1 MILCGIVAAIMA
13 VVWISGRK
21 RFSKEWRNA
30 IAIILGAAVL
40 GGMLG
45 VRDSQ
50 SPALLE
56 GNLLARSEN
65 GEGSYQQQLE
75 LWVEDAEDA
84 IDYELEVP
92 EQKLT
97 EEEEMAYLAAAG
109 EELAQEFPGGNE
121 SVNCIREKVVIRDE
135 YQDGRVLAEWQFDN
149 YKIMDSEGNV
159 IAEEISEDG
168 ELVKAS
174 VELSCGDSYVMEEFY
189 FRVFP
194 RLLNA
199 QETFLQQLE
208 KLITV
213 QGELAGEN
221 YLELP
226 EQVDEYEVKW
236 TEKRDTT
243 PEKVLLFG
251 VVLAVFVPLLERS
264 RQQEQEK
271 QRNRLLEMEYPDMVS
286 KITLLLSSGMT
297 LQGAFRKVAS
307 SYEDKHR
314 KGIAPKMPAYEEML
328 MTCREME
335 SGVGEGTAYERF
347 GERCGLS
354 CYRKF
359 GNTLAQNLK
368 KGSKGIVGLLEQ
380 EAENAFEER
389 KAAAKRYG
397 EEAGTKLLLPMMSM
411 LGIVML
417 ILIIPAVF
425 AFQI

>member
-1 MILCGIVAAIMA
+1 MILCGIAAVIA
-13 VVWISGRK
+13 GAVWISGRK

-40 GGMLG
+40 GGILG
-45 VRDSQ
+45 VRNYQ
-50 SPALLE
+50 SSILLE
-56 GNLLARSEN
+56 GNLLARREN
-65 GEGSYQQQLE
+65 GEGSYQQKME
-75 LWVEDAEDA
+75 LWIEDEQNA

-97 EEEEMAYLAAAG
+97 AEEEQAYLAAAA
-109 EELAQEFPGGNE
+109 EELEQEFPGENE
-121 SVNCIREKVVIRDE
+121 SVNCIREAVVIREE
-135 YQDGRVLAEWQFDN
+135 YQDGRVFAEWQFDN

-159 IAEEISEDG
+159 VAEEISEDG

-174 VELSCGDSYVMEEFY
+174 VELSCGTSYVTEEFY

-194 RLLNA
+194 RLMDE
-199 QETFLQQLE
+199 QETFLWQLE
-208 KLITV
+208 KQIAS
-213 QGELAGEN
+213 QGELAGEA

-226 EQVDEYEVKW
+226 EQIDQYSVRWK
-236 TEKRDTT
+236 EKRDTT
-243 PEKVLLFG
+243 PEQILLFG
-251 VVLAVFVPLLERS
+251 VVLAVFVPLLEQS
-264 RQQEQEK
+264 RQQEQRK
-271 QRNRLLEMEYPDMVS
+271 QRSKMLEMEYPDMVS

-297 LQGAFRKVAS
+297 LQGAFRKVAA

-314 KGIAPKMPAYEEML
+314 QGITSEMPAYEEML
-328 MTCREME
+328 ITCREME

-359 GNTLAQNLK
+359 GNTLSRNLK
-368 KGSKGIVGLLEQ
+368 KGSRGIVTLLEQ
-380 EAENAFEER
+380 EAENAFEDR

-397 EEAGTKLLLPMMSM
+397 EEAGTKLLLPMMIM

-425 AFQI
+425 TFQI

>member
-1 MILCGIVAAIMA
+1 MILCGIIA
-13 VVWISGRK
+13 VIAGAVWISGRK
-21 RFSKEWRNA
+21 SFSKEWRNA
-30 IAIILGAAVL
+30 VAIIWAAAVL
-40 GGMLG
+40 GGVLG
-45 VRDSQ
+45 MTDSQ

-56 GNLLARSEN
+56 TNLLVRREN
-65 GEGSYQQQLE
+65 GEGSYLQQLE

-97 EEEEMAYLAAAG
+97 QEEENGYLAAAR
-109 EELAQEFPGGNE
+109 EELAQEFPGENE

-149 YKIMDSEGNV
+149 YKIMDSGGNV
-159 IAEEISEDG
+159 IAEEISEEG
-168 ELVKAS
+168 ELVRAS
-174 VELSCGDSYVMEEFY
+174 VELSCGTSYVTEEFY

-194 RLLNA
+194 RLMDE
-199 QETFLQQLE
+199 QEIFLWQLE
-208 KLITV
+208 KLIAA
-213 QGELAGEN
+213 QGELAGES

-226 EQVDEYEVKW
+226 EQVGNYSVQW
-236 TEKRDTT
+236 TQKRDTT

-264 RQQEQEK
+264 RQQEREK
-271 QRNRLLEMEYPDMVS
+271 QRSRLLEMEYPDMVS

-297 LQGAFRKVAS
+297 LQGAFRKVAT

-314 KGIAPKMPAYEEML
+314 QGITPEMPAYEEML
-328 MTCREME
+328 VTCREME
-335 SGVGEGTAYERF
+335 SGVGEGAAYERF
-347 GERCGLS
+347 GEHCGLS

-368 KGSKGIVGLLEQ
+368 KGSRGIVVLLEQ

-397 EEAGTKLLLPMMSM
+397 EEAGTKLLLPMIIM

-425 AFQI
+425 TFQI